1 MMPSFAAASTDHE
14 IEEYRAG
21 KKGLIGL
28 FMGEVMKYSRGSADP
43 KKASAL
49 LREKL
54 DA

>member
-1 MMPSFAAASTDHE
+1 
-14 IEEYRAG
+14 
-21 KKGLIGL
+21 
-28 FMGEVMKYSRGSADP
+28 VMKYSRGSADP